1 MANMN
6 VTPAQVQMAASSG
19 VQLLQVDD
27 LAVPLSISKN
37 GALGMLENLLGAIA
51 RGELIVSPNPEL
63 AANQPQPDPP
73 DGEKEPQG
81 KGRGNLKPVKD
92 DKVN

>member
-6 VTPAQVQMAASSG
+6 VTPAQVQMAASAG

-27 LAVPLSISKN
+27 LAVPLSISKS

-63 AANQPQPDPP
+63 AANQSPDPNDTP
-73 DGEKEPQG
+73 DDKKEP
-81 KGRGNLKPVKD
+81 RRLKPVKD

>member
-6 VTPAQVQMAASSG
+6 VTPAQVQMAASAG

-27 LAVPLSISKN
+27 LAVPLSISKS

-63 AANQPQPDPP
+63 AANQPDPP
-73 DGEKEPQG
+73 DDGKKEPQG

>member
-6 VTPAQVQMAASSG
+6 VTPAQVQMAASAG

-27 LAVPLSISKN
+27 LAVPLSISKS

-63 AANQPQPDPP
+63 AANQPPDDPP
-73 DGEKEPQG
+73 GEKEPQG

>member
-73 DGEKEPQG
+73 DGEKEPEG
-81 KGRGNLKPVKD
+81 KGKGKLKSVTD

>member
-6 VTPAQVQMAASSG
+6 VTPQQVQMAASAG
-19 VQLLQVDD
+19 AQLLKIDD
-27 LAVPLSISKN
+27 LPVPMVLAKS
-37 GALGMLENLLGAIA
+37 GALSVLEGLLGAIA

-63 AANQPQPDPP
+63 AENQPPPDPP
-73 DGEKEPQG
+73 DGKKESEG
-81 KGRGNLKPVKD
+81 KGKLKSVTD

>member
-6 VTPAQVQMAASSG
+6 VTPQQIQMAASAG

-27 LAVPLSISKN
+27 LPVPLIIAKG
-37 GALGMLENLLGAIA
+37 GALSILESFLGSIA
-51 RGELIVSPNPEL
+51 RGELILTEPPKPEE
-63 AANQPQPDPP
+63 APVDPD
-73 DGEKEPQG
+73 EEG
-81 KGRGNLKPVKD
+81 KGKGKLKSVQD